1 MSFNS
6 MDVAT
11 LAREW
16 IDHNEFA
23 VFHRLATV
31 ATTKNLGCPFSL
43 NGVAVK
49 LSGWVGEWV
58 DEILLAADLFGV
70 KFAI

>member
-49 LSGWVGEWV
+49 LSG
-58 DEILLAADLFGV
+58 
-70 KFAI
+70 